1 MVKASINNLVGIAVD
16 NSYPWIDTLFIS
28 TGVASLKEEDY
39 EKCKAHIL
47 IKKTNKLN
55 TSDCRDIGDEIFI
68 SHNALVDTR
77 YGVRI
82 DRNNSRNI
90 TLTVTQE
97 CNEWLTICLQLLL
110 LELDCTLI
118 HAAALEKNGE
128 VVLLPSWGGV
138 GKTAT
143 VMKMV
148 SEGGWRLLGDDL
160 VILNGNQVEPFL
172 KPFVIYPYHQSLFP
186 EIFMQHKGKVVTN
199 LKLSKMMS
207 KSIPLAKKIMRPIP
221 RLLAFARKYNPQSM
235 RVSPMK
241 IFKENELSTGGELKK
256 VIWLERTVGEKTE
269 YYQEDVER
277 IVSKTASVSIME
289 LLGDRITCVFSLY
302 GSGVFDYHKTNIKMY
317 DLIFSTYKN
326 FNCYELDIPTSIPIH
341 EVGNVVL
348 KHVISGNKQEN
359 VNVL

>member
-16 NSYPWIDTLFIS
+16 DSYPWIDTLFIS

-39 EKCKAHIL
+39 EKCSAHIF
-47 IKKTNKLN
+47 IKKTNNLN
-55 TSDCRDIGDEIFI
+55 ISDCRDIGGEIFI
-68 SHNALVDTR
+68 SHHTIVDTR

-82 DRNNSRNI
+82 DRNDSRNI

-118 HAAALEKNGE
+118 HAAALEKDGD
-128 VVLLPSWGGV
+128 VILLPSWGGV

-143 VMKMV
+143 VIKMI
-148 SEGGWRLLGDDL
+148 SEGGWKLLGDDL
-160 VILNGNQVEPFL
+160 VILNGSQVEPFL

-186 EIFMQHKGKVVTN
+186 DIFRQHKGKVVTN
-199 LKLSKMMS
+199 LTISKLMS
-207 KSIPLAKKIMRPIP
+207 KAIPFAKKIMRPIP

-235 RVSPMK
+235 RVSPMR
-241 IFKENELSTGGELKK
+241 IFKKEELSKGGVLKK
-256 VIWLERTVGEKTE
+256 VIWLERTVGENTD
-269 YYQEDVER
+269 YYQENIER

-302 GSGVFDYHKTNIKMY
+302 GAGVFDYHKTNHKMY
-317 DLIFSTYKN
+317 ELILKAYKKL
-326 FNCYELDIPTSIPIH
+326 NCYELDIPTSVPIH
-341 EVGNVVL
+341 EVGSVVL
-348 KHVISGNKQEN
+348 NYVINENNKESF
-359 VNVL
+359 VG